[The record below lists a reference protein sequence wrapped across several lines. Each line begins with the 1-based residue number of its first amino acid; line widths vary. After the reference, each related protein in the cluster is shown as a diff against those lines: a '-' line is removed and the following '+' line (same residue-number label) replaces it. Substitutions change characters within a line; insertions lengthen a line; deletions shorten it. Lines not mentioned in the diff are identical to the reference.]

1 LSFYITGK
9 HANCDAKETFLQFC
23 AEMEDYL
30 YSLAMSLLHI
40 LDLLSTF
47 VFALV
52 GARVAADK
60 GLDYG
65 GIAFIAAVASVSG
78 GTLRNVFL
86 GLTPIWIT
94 DPWIIASIIAA
105 VVLTLVF
112 RRVTHVGKTLLIMD
126 TFGLAVA
133 TMSGTQL
140 AFEENIA
147 WYAAIILGVITAV
160 TGGLL
165 RDVLCQLEP
174 VLLHRETIG
183 TSSMM
188 GAITFVAL
196 NQLDLS
202 QSICAI
208 VGGAVVILT
217 RVISIQYDLHLPK
230 FNKH

>member
-1 LSFYITGK
+1 MT
-9 HANCDAKETFLQFC
+9 
-23 AEMEDYL
+23 
-30 YSLAMSLLHI
+30 LLHI

-65 GIAFIAAVASVSG
+65 GIAFIAGIASVSG

-86 GLTPIWIT
+86 GLRPIWII
-94 DPWIIASIIAA
+94 DPWIVASVILAVII
-105 VVLTLVF
+105 TLAF
-112 RRVTHVGKTLLIMD
+112 RRVTHIGKTLLVMD

-140 AFEENIA
+140 SFEMDVT
-147 WYAAIILGVITAV
+147 WFAAILLGVITAV

-183 TSSMM
+183 TSSLM
-188 GAITFVAL
+188 GAATFVAL
-196 NQLDLS
+196 HQIDVS
-202 QSICAI
+202 QNLAAI
-208 VGGAVVILT
+208 IGGVVVILT
-217 RVISIQYDLHLPK
+217 RIVSIQFDLHLPK
-230 FNKH
+230 FRSS

>member
-1 LSFYITGK
+1 MT
-9 HANCDAKETFLQFC
+9 
-23 AEMEDYL
+23 
-30 YSLAMSLLHI
+30 LLHI

-60 GLDYG
+60 SLDYG
-65 GIAFIAAVASVSG
+65 GIAFIAGIASVSG

-86 GLTPIWIT
+86 GLRPIWIV
-94 DPWIIASIIAA
+94 DPWIITSILAA
-105 VVLTLVF
+105 VIITLVF

-133 TMSGTQL
+133 TMSGAQL
-140 AFEENIA
+140 AIEMDVSWF
-147 WYAAIILGVITAV
+147 AAILLGVITAV

-165 RDVLCQLEP
+165 RDVLCQVEP

-183 TSSMM
+183 TSALM

-196 NQLDLS
+196 NQLDTS
-202 QSICAI
+202 QNIAAI
-208 VGGAVVILT
+208 IGGAVVILT
-217 RVISIQYDLHLPK
+217 RVISIQFDLHLPK
-230 FNKH
+230 FTK

>member
-1 LSFYITGK
+1 MT
-9 HANCDAKETFLQFC
+9 
-23 AEMEDYL
+23 
-30 YSLAMSLLHI
+30 LLHI

-65 GIAFIAAVASVSG
+65 GITFIAAIASVSG

-94 DPWIIASIIAA
+94 DGWIVISIVAA
-105 VVLTLVF
+105 VILTLVF
-112 RRVTHVGKTLLIMD
+112 RRVTHIGKTLLIMD

-133 TMSGTQL
+133 TLSGTQL
-140 AFEENIA
+140 AFQEDVA
-147 WYAAIILGVITAV
+147 WYAAILLGVITAV

-165 RDVLCQLEP
+165 RDILCQLEP

-183 TSSMM
+183 TSAMM

-196 NQLDLS
+196 HQLNVTDNLA
-202 QSICAI
+202 AI
-208 VGGAVVILT
+208 IGGVVVMLT
-217 RVISIQYDLHLPK
+217 RVISIQFDLHLPK
-230 FNKH
+230 FTN

>member
-1 LSFYITGK
+1 M
-9 HANCDAKETFLQFC
+9 FLQFC
-23 AEMEDYL
+23 ADTYQSP
-30 YSLAMSLLHI
+30 YSLPMSLLHI

-105 VVLTLVF
+105 VVLTLAF

-133 TMSGTQL
+133 TMSGAQL
-140 AFEENIA
+140 AFEENVA

-196 NQLDLS
+196 NQFDVS
-202 QSICAI
+202 QSICA
-208 VGGAVVILT
+208 VAGGAVVILT
-217 RVISIQYDLHLPK
+217 RVISIQFDLHLPK
-230 FNKH
+230 FRKS

>member
-1 LSFYITGK
+1 MT
-9 HANCDAKETFLQFC
+9 
-23 AEMEDYL
+23 
-30 YSLAMSLLHI
+30 LLHI

-65 GIAFIAAVASVSG
+65 GIAFIAGIASVSG
-78 GTLRNVFL
+78 GTLRNIFL
-86 GLTPIWIT
+86 GMRPIWVI
-94 DPWIIASIIAA
+94 DIWIIASVLAA
-105 VVLTLVF
+105 VIITLLF
-112 RRVTHVGKTLLIMD
+112 RRVTHIGKTLLIMD

-140 AFEENIA
+140 AFEMDVT
-147 WYAAIILGVITAV
+147 WFAAILLGVITAV

-165 RDVLCQLEP
+165 RDVLCQVEP

-196 NQLDLS
+196 HQIDIS
-202 QSICAI
+202 QNLAAVI
-208 VGGAVVILT
+208 GGLVVIFT
-217 RVISIQYDLHLPK
+217 RVISIQFDLHLPK
-230 FNKH
+230 FSK

>member
-1 LSFYITGK
+1 MT
-9 HANCDAKETFLQFC
+9 
-23 AEMEDYL
+23 
-30 YSLAMSLLHI
+30 LLHI

-65 GIAFIAAVASVSG
+65 GIAFIAGIASVAG

-94 DPWIIASIIAA
+94 DGWIVLSIIAA
-105 VVLTLVF
+105 AVITLAF
-112 RRVTHVGKTLLIMD
+112 RRVTHIGKTLLIMD

-140 AFEENIA
+140 AFQENVA
-147 WYAAIILGVITAV
+147 WYAAILLGVITAV

-165 RDVLCQLEP
+165 RDILCQLEP

-188 GAITFVAL
+188 GAITFVTPH
-196 NQLDLS
+196 QL
-202 QSICAI
+202 SITDNLAAI
-208 VGGAVVILT
+208 IGGVVVMLT
-217 RVISIQYDLHLPK
+217 RVISIQFDLHLPK
-230 FNKH
+230 FSK